1 MFINIQ
7 LPCSHLKDIIV
18 IRITGNFRYH
28 SVSLILFACS
38 DDSQTFW
45 YWSYVFGEDM
55 ICFYPVC
62 FIFTDISYS
71 LSFLRISKESLFRS
85 HAVCRIRSSSAYRSL
100 LTAFIPSSFC
110 LIEPNLPS
118 GFPGWFDPSPA
129 FLSLWNFLLSAVSSL
144 SYILWTYTA
153 SVFWT
158 SILST
163 FIRLSFPRTRQTER
177 SSFLCRTLLRILITV
192 FVYRFFRVTFY
203 CQRVAFY
210 CWCFRYPGIQ
220 TRVIETW

>member
-100 LTAFIPSSFC
+100 LTAFVPSSFC

-144 SYILWTYTA
+144 SYIIMNLYSLCFLNKH
-153 SVFWT
+153 SVDLYPSLF
-158 SILST
+158 SQNPSNRT
-163 FIRLSFPRTRQTER
+163 FVFSLQNSFACLDNC
-177 SSFLCRTLLRILITV
+177 LCV
-192 FVYRFFRVTFY
+192 SVYRFFRVTFY

-210 CWCFRYPGIQ
+210 CWCFRYPGI
-220 TRVIETW
+220 

>member
-85 HAVCRIRSSSAYRSL
+85 HAVCRTRSSSAYRSL
-100 LTAFIPSSFC
+100 LTAFVPSSFC

-129 FLSLWNFLLSAVSSL
+129 FLSLWNFCCLLSVRFHIL
-144 SYILWTYTA
+144 LWTYTA

-177 SSFLCRTLLRILITV
+177 SSFLCRTLLRVLITV

-210 CWCFRYPGIQ
+210 CWCFRYPGI
-220 TRVIETW
+220 